1 MKIDRELL
9 QKELTYKTS
18 RSGGSGGQNVNK
30 VATKVEVN
38 FEIEISSLFTTDEK
52 AILLEKLANKLNAE
66 GKVQVV
72 SQEERTQL
80 LNKDKAI
87 KKLIRLLEQCF
98 VVKKPRK
105 PSKPSKAA
113 IQKRLTEKKINSEV
127 KANRRKLDI

>member
-30 VATKVEVN
+30 VATKVELN
-38 FEIEISSLFTTDEK
+38 FDIQASVLFTADDKTM
-52 AILLEKLANKLNAE
+52 LLEKLANKLNAD
-66 GKVQVV
+66 GKVQVI

-80 LNKDKAI
+80 LNKEKAV
-87 KKLIRLLEQCF
+87 KKLIRILEQCF

-105 PSKPSKAA
+105 PTKPSKAV
-113 IQKRLTEKKINSEV
+113 IQKRLTEKKTHSEL
-127 KANRRKLDI
+127 KATRRKLDI